1 MRTGE
6 ADSPAWQVFNRS
18 DWFET
23 DEHWRATRHLFS
35 FGQHYDPNR
44 VRCGPV
50 AAVNWE
56 SLQPGSFY
64 PSHRHRSVDIVT
76 WVVSGSLRHRDPVS
90 GDSVIPA
97 GCVQALCAGSGIEH
111 EEGDSTGGA
120 GVQFIQMWLE
130 SGDAQARPTY
140 DWAPAS
146 DGSNESGWILLAGS
160 TEADCD
166 SSNGRV
172 QPAVG
177 LTRSDARLWLR
188 SAAVGERVPLP
199 PHNSALIVVVAGSA
213 VLGRRE
219 LASGSAASGF
229 GGSGLIE
236 MSRGS
241 TILFWALESPPSRGG
256 HNRSISAADF

>member
-23 DEHWRATRHLFS
+23 AEQWRTTRHLFS

-44 VRCGPV
+44 IRCGPV

-56 SLQPGSFY
+56 CLRPGSFY

-76 WVVSGSLRHRDPVS
+76 WVVSGSLRHRDPVG
-90 GDSVIPA
+90 GDSVVPA

-111 EEGDSTGGA
+111 EEGDSTGG

-130 SGDAQARPTY
+130 SGDAGARPTY
-140 DWAPAS
+140 EWARAS
-146 DGSNESGWILLAGS
+146 GGSDESGWILLAGP

-166 SSNGRV
+166 SSTGRV

-188 SAAVGERVPLP
+188 SAAVAERVPLP
-199 PHNSALIVVVAGSA
+199 PHNSALIVVVSGSA
-213 VLGRRE
+213 VLGGKE
-219 LASGSAASGF
+219 LASGSAASGT

-236 MSRGS
+236 LSQGS
-241 TILFWALESPPSRGG
+241 TILFWALEKAPSNSG
-256 HNRSISAADF
+256 HNRTRSAADF